1 MWLIVGLGNP
11 GQKYSLN
18 RHNIGFMAIDV
29 LRNIYGTSTTVEKKE
44 HNAFTCH
51 LNIGAE
57 KAILCKPQT
66 FMNLSGQSVRGICDF
81 YKIPPQKVIALHDE
95 VDFPFNVFKI
105 QNQRGHGGHNG
116 IRDIHAQL
124 GTNDYFRFK
133 LGVGRP
139 DNHPD
144 KGISHMS
151 VADYVL
157 ANFTASEMAELPD
170 FLKKAAEGV
179 DYLMANGYNKAAT
192 KYNSGE
198 KKPTATPPEKIKADK
213 KTQDVKS

>member
-1 MWLIVGLGNP
+1 
-11 GQKYSLN
+11 
-18 RHNIGFMAIDV
+18 MAVDV
-29 LRNIYGTSTTVEKKE
+29 LRNIYGTPTTSEKTE
-44 HNAFTCH
+44 HKALTYH
-51 LNIGAE
+51 VNIGDT

-81 YKIPPQKVIALHDE
+81 YKIPPQQVITLHDE

-124 GTNDYFRFK
+124 NTNDYFRFK

-139 DNHPD
+139 ENHLE
-144 KGISHMS
+144 KGISHMG

-157 ANFTASEMAELPD
+157 SNFTALEQAELPQ
-170 FLKKAAEGV
+170 FLKRAAEGV
-179 DYLMANGYNKAAT
+179 DYLIANGYNKAAT

-198 KKPTATPPEKIKADK
+198 KKPSENKPKADSK
-213 KTQDVKS
+213 QSPTKTEQK

>member
-11 GQKYSLN
+11 GQKYSLK

-29 LRNIYGTSTTVEKKE
+29 LLNIYGKSASEKKE
-44 HNAFTCH
+44 HSALTYH
-51 LNIGAE
+51 VNIGDT

-81 YKIPPQKVIALHDE
+81 YKIPVQQIIALHDE
-95 VDFPFNVFKI
+95 VDFPFNTLKI

-116 IRDIHAQL
+116 IRDIHAQMSS
-124 GTNDYFRFK
+124 NYYFRFK

-144 KGISHMS
+144 KGVSHMS

-157 ANFTASEMAELPD
+157 ANFTAIEQAELPD

-179 DYLMANGYNKAAT
+179 DYLIANGYNKAAT
-192 KYNSGE
+192 KYNS
-198 KKPTATPPEKIKADK
+198 
-213 KTQDVKS
+213 KS